1 MANGSQKI
9 PFVRDQGSARQN
21 YTEFTDGD
29 LLVRM
34 IREDLIAQR
43 ITIDGCRDIIHY
55 LRDHD
60 ALTCRRLAAI
70 LVLNGERATDVENH
84 SESFSQTAT
93 SKPIVN
99 KKLIA

>member
-1 MANGSQKI
+1 MANGLQRI
-9 PFVRDQGSARQN
+9 PHVRDQKLAGRNPA
-21 YTEFTDGD
+21 EFTDGD

-34 IREDLIAQR
+34 IREDLIAKR

-70 LVLNGERATDVENH
+70 LVLNGERATDATNDPRSVLRKP
-84 SESFSQTAT
+84 SQAN
-93 SKPIVN
+93 PQE
-99 KKLIA
+99 

>member
-1 MANGSQKI
+1 MANGLQKI
-9 PFVRDQGSARQN
+9 PFVRDQGPVGRDHAE
-21 YTEFTDGD
+21 YTDGD

-34 IREDLIAQR
+34 IREDLIAKR

-60 ALTCRRLAAI
+60 APTCRRLAAI

-84 SESFSQTAT
+84 SGSVVRKSPHANSSE
-93 SKPIVN
+93 
-99 KKLIA
+99 

>member
-1 MANGSQKI
+1 MANGLQKI
-9 PFVRDQGSARQN
+9 PLVRDQGLARRN

-70 LVLNGERATDVENH
+70 LVLNGQRATDVANH
-84 SESFSQTAT
+84 PESSFANRHKQV
-93 SKPIVN
+93 PMD
-99 KKLIA
+99 KKFIA